1 MTPIE
6 ISEAVTSVEEEE
18 AELVSEVWV
27 EVCSVETEE
36 AGVLQIAASVPDQTE
51 AQGQGSGLRQC
62 WVCEEEAGRESD
74 HGMRLEVHQPSSAP
88 GCVV

>member
-6 ISEAVTSVEEEE
+6 ISEAVTSEEEEE

-36 AGVLQIAASVPDQTE
+36 AAVLQIAASVPD
-51 AQGQGSGLRQC
+51 
-62 WVCEEEAGRESD
+62 
-74 HGMRLEVHQPSSAP
+74 
-88 GCVV
+88 